1 MIFTI
6 SAATTRQYCDKYI
19 QIAHRTMMKITKLPI
34 ISVSAFLSSVAI
46 GIAQLGLIF
55 LMKLYFKASAGTI
68 GIFGAAWSIS
78 YFISC
83 IVFRRFTSKILPRF
97 SLLITLFG
105 TALVFFIFLLIPN
118 IPTAFITY
126 ILFGV
131 LTAFYWPPLMSWLS
145 KDYNHTELAKANGV
159 FNFSWSLGGVL
170 SSYIAGILSK
180 SGRFYPVVAAAILFA
195 LNGIFIVTSFFFV
208 KDSNGTQIK
217 TETTKFSLDQKQNP
231 NRIPAWISNM
241 FTYLVIGIIFNI
253 FPVFANDILH
263 FSEPQVGLILSFRA
277 LATMIGFI
285 VLGQWH
291 FWHFKSWVMPFSALC
306 ITISLISLSLL
317 NHSLTFI
324 GYTIFFIIIGLSMAA
339 TYTTSLFYSTVNSNN
354 KDTMVTIH
362 ESLLTFGQ
370 VIGSSAGGIIYMH
383 TSFSMMLQLLGILFI
398 IMIALQFVYLKKI
411 AHSR

>member
-1 MIFTI
+1 M
-6 SAATTRQYCDKYI
+6 SDVATTRQYCYKYI
-19 QIAHRTMMKITKLPI
+19 QINTKGAMMKITKLPV
-34 ISVSAFLSSVAI
+34 ISISAFLSSVAI

-55 LMKLYFKASAGTI
+55 LMKLYFNASAGTI
-68 GIFGAAWSIS
+68 GIFGATWSIS

-83 IVFRRFTSKILPRF
+83 IIFRRVTRKILPRF

-105 TALVFFIFLLIPN
+105 TALVFLIFLLKPN
-118 IPTAFITY
+118 IPLAFVTY

-145 KDYNHTELAKANGV
+145 KGYNHVELARANGV
-159 FNFSWSLGGVL
+159 FNFSWSFGGVL

-180 SGRFYPVVAAAILFA
+180 SGRFYPLVAAAILFT
-195 LNGIFIVTSFFFV
+195 LNGIFILVSFFFV
-208 KDSNGTQIK
+208 KDSYDIQTI
-217 TETTKFSLDQKQNP
+217 TEPPKFSLDQKQNP

-253 FPVFANDILH
+253 FPVFANDVLH
-263 FSEPQVGLILSFRA
+263 YSEPQVGLILSLRA

-285 VLGQWH
+285 LLGQWH
-291 FWHFKSWVMPFSALC
+291 FWHFKSWVMPCSALA
-306 ITISLISLSLL
+306 ITISLVSMSLL
-317 NHSLTFI
+317 NRSLTFT
-324 GYTIFFIIIGLSMAA
+324 GYTIFFIVIGLSMAA
-339 TYTTSLFYSTVNSNN
+339 TYTTSLFYSTVNSSN

-383 TSFSMMLQLLGILFI
+383 TSFAIMLLLLGTLFIVMIVLQLAYF
-398 IMIALQFVYLKKI
+398 KKVT
-411 AHSR
+411 H